1 MENTENTTTTES
13 GNYEL
18 PICGITGKPL
28 PWNKRLWISTYIDGK
43 LEQIPLYLDKD
54 EVRALHR
61 QSPTYKAKKG
71 AESSDTP
78 VSDTT
83 TDSEVKE
90 EVTMDSLS

>member
-1 MENTENTTTTES
+1 MENTENTTADT

-71 AESSDTP
+71 ESSDIA
-78 VSDTT
+78 VSDTN
-83 TDSEVKE
+83 TDTEVE

>member
-1 MENTENTTTTES
+1 MENTENTTADI

-61 QSPTYKAKKG
+61 QSPTYKAKK
-71 AESSDTP
+71 AESSDTS
-78 VSDTT
+78 VSDTN
-83 TDSEVKE
+83 TDTEVE

>member
-1 MENTENTTTTES
+1 MTENAENTTDT

-71 AESSDTP
+71 ESSDTS
-78 VSDTT
+78 VSDTN
-83 TDSEVKE
+83 TDTEVE

>member
-1 MENTENTTTTES
+1 MTENAENTTDT

-71 AESSDTP
+71 AESS
-78 VSDTT
+78 TT
-83 TDSEVKE
+83 E
-90 EVTMDSLS
+90 EVDNTVENTVEEKVTMASLS

>member
-1 MENTENTTTTES
+1 MTENAENTTDT

-71 AESSDTP
+71 AESSDT
-78 VSDTT
+78 
-83 TDSEVKE
+83 EVE